1 MNLIDVV
8 VLILIMII
16 IIIIVYLHSISK
28 VAVNS
33 CCHTLPHFYAVALL
47 VLILNIAAILLPG
60 R

>member
-33 CCHTLPHFYAVALL
+33 RCHTLPHFYAVALL